1 MTWDDIFGI
10 MESHPV
16 HTEHV
21 DNLAITLICHNTTA
35 GINGRLYLHSR
46 YRLYCPDIT
55 RCRSPRTPSRGTD
68 SKRAK
73 VVQFANLV
81 TRITGNT
88 LPRN

>member
-1 MTWDDIFGI
+1 MQIMTWDNIFGI

-21 DNLAITLICHNTTA
+21 DNLANHLDMSHNTTA
-35 GINGRLYLHSR
+35 GINGLLYLHSH

-55 RCRSPRTPSRGTD
+55 RCRSSRTPSRGTD

-73 VVQFANLV
+73 VTQFAH
-81 TRITGNT
+81 
-88 LPRN
+88 